1 MRVSYNWLKEY
12 VDLKWSPDEVSA
24 ALITAGFEIAGLI
37 ETPDNDTILD
47 IELTVNRGD
56 CLSFIGIAR
65 EVSALIKKPLKLSCG
80 HSSAKSKRLSN
91 SIKVSI
97 VEQNL
102 CPRYTCRIIE
112 GIKVAPSPV
121 WLKEKLEKVGISTV
135 NNVVDVTNLVMM
147 ELGHPMHAFDYHTLA
162 NKSIIVCQATEGEKI
177 HALNGQTYNLSP
189 NMLIVADTE
198 RPIALAGIIGSVESS
213 VNEKTSAIVL
223 ECAYF
228 LPKSVRNTAR
238 QLGIQTESSY
248 RFEREIDIDGLYKAQ
263 NRATQLIL
271 ELCEGWNASEII
283 DEYPIKF
290 KKIDITLRPTRVNK
304 VLGTQIEI
312 TEMIDILK
320 RLEFKVLA
328 PLAAEEDILNVT
340 VPSFRHDITRE
351 IDLIEEISRIY
362 GYHRIPTTLPTKSNC
377 ISINEDY
384 KINKT
389 AKSIL
394 TACGFYE
401 VITYAFSNIDLLN
414 KAQICCNNPII
425 VQNPLSKEDNMMCIS
440 LIPNLLKTLSWNIN
454 RGETSLKIFELSRV
468 FLPSD
473 NPLPVEKEVLCA
485 AIIGDWR
492 GSNWQEQK
500 IESNL
505 TGAIF
510 YYLKGIVE
518 KLMEELGIVGYNLEA
533 SPIDRKSQ
541 VTTPFHPGQC
551 AIIKYNEK
559 ELGIIGQIHP
569 IVTNN
574 FNLPSPV
581 YLFELDWKAIVSLS
595 NQKRTFK
602 PLPKYPSVV
611 RDLAIVVAEDVQSDE
626 IVRIIEN
633 RGNTFIKGVSSKG
646 KSLLKKVVLFDL
658 YQGEKIEQGKKS
670 LAYSLTYRSDRA
682 TLTDEVINKIHNEIV
697 EALQKELK
705 ASLR

>member
-12 VDLKWSPDEVSA
+12 VDLKWSPEEISA
-24 ALITAGFEIAGLI
+24 ALITAGFEVAGLI
-37 ETPDNDTILD
+37 KTPDNDTILD

-56 CLSFIGIAR
+56 CLSLVGIAR
-65 EVSALIKKPLKLSCG
+65 EVSALTKKPLKLSCG
-80 HSSAKSKRLSN
+80 HLATKSKRLGN

-97 VEQNL
+97 VEQDL

-135 NNVVDVTNLVMM
+135 NNVVDVTNFVMM

-177 HALNGQTYNLSP
+177 HSLNGQRYNLSP

-198 RPIALAGIIGSVESS
+198 RPIALAGIIGSIESS
-213 VNEKTSAIVL
+213 VKEKTSAILL

-228 LPKSVRNTAR
+228 SPKSVRNTAR

-271 ELCEGWNASEII
+271 ELCEGGNASEII
-283 DEYPIKF
+283 DEYSVKF
-290 KKIDITLRPTRVNK
+290 EKTSITLRPTRVNR

-320 RLEFKVLA
+320 RLEFEVTEREI
-328 PLAAEEDILNVT
+328 AEESLLNVI

-377 ISINEDY
+377 ISINENY

-414 KAQICCNNPII
+414 KAQIYCNNPII
-425 VQNPLSKEDNMMCIS
+425 VQNPLSKDDNIMCIS

-454 RGETSLKIFELSRV
+454 RGGTSLKIFELGRV

-492 GSNWQEQK
+492 DSNWQEQK
-500 IESNL
+500 VESHV

-518 KLMEELGIVGYNLEA
+518 KLMEELGIVGYKFEA
-533 SPIDRKSQ
+533 ASVISPTKILS
-541 VTTPFHPGQC
+541 PFHPGQC

-569 IVTNN
+569 VVINN

-581 YLFELDWKAIVSLS
+581 YLFELDWEAIVSLS
-595 NQKRTFK
+595 NQKRRFK
-602 PLPKYPSVV
+602 HLPKYPSVI
-611 RDLAIVVAEDVQSDE
+611 RDLAIVVAEDVQSDD

-633 RGNTFIKGVSSKG
+633 KGNTFIKGISSKG

-682 TLTDEVINKIHNEIV
+682 TLTDDLVNKIHNEII

-705 ASLR
+705 AILR